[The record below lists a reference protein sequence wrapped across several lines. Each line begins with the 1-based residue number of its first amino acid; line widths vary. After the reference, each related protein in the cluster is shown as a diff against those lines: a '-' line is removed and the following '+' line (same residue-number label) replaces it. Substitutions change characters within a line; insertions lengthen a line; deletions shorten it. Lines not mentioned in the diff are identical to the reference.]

1 MSLWQARVEVL
12 VVALKLAGRVWSYG
26 PWTMAYLDPSL
37 KAAARSRDFTISCP
51 DAYIDALPSRLPH
64 TRIALP
70 GSCCPLRAFS
80 NLALRLA
87 GSHGAR
93 SGPKFVLHCRRAAAL
108 LI

>member
-51 DAYIDALPSRLPH
+51 DA
-64 TRIALP
+64 
-70 GSCCPLRAFS
+70 
-80 NLALRLA
+80 
-87 GSHGAR
+87 
-93 SGPKFVLHCRRAAAL
+93 
-108 LI
+108 